1 MITDW
6 QARPVPEAMSDEKL
20 AALID
25 REVEAAD
32 RMLFTVT
39 PREELDAIGRS
50 QQLADQAFAQQVR
63 LIVGAH
69 ARSGV
74 AEREFAVDEIAL
86 ALGVGS
92 GTAARVLA
100 QALALAALPGLVEAI
115 EAGMLTLRH
124 ALAVLRTL
132 DAVPELSAE
141 HRRAIVLIVL
151 ARLSGQTPG
160 ELAKL
165 THRLILT
172 IDLRAAQARQDAASR
187 ERRVSTYPD
196 VDGQAVVHARGPLA
210 QVAAI
215 KASISS
221 WLRDHPKAAD
231 DPRSEAERE
240 FDLFVALL
248 TGAEQPGQWQTQIIV
263 PFSAAAGGD
272 LELAEI
278 PGFGPILPS
287 TARDLATDTAWTQV
301 AVDQDGVVIA
311 TGDPIK
317 APKPPKAPVPAQ
329 RQQPTAAEPT
339 AAEPVA
345 ATSGPASGDTTK
357 PSPVRDE
364 LWWTAMRQLISQPPT
379 QRLRPDHL
387 SSAAYRTPDR
397 LKRYLQARDRTCVF
411 PGCHRRITDID
422 HRIPWPLGPTS
433 AANLQLLCRHH
444 HRAKQAVFTVE
455 LTPDGDYLWTT
466 RGGWQFLRHR
476 QGY

>member
-6 QARPVPEAMSDEKL
+6 QARPVPEAMSDERL

-32 RMLFTVT
+32 RMLFTLT

-50 QQLADQAFAQQVR
+50 QQLADQAFVQQCR
-63 LIVGAH
+63 TIVAAH
-69 ARSGV
+69 SRACRD
-74 AEREFAVDEIAL
+74 EREFAADELAL
-86 ALGVGS
+86 ALGVGAR
-92 GTAARVLA
+92 TASAVLA
-100 QALALAALPGLVEAI
+100 EALGLAGLPGMLEAVQ
-115 EAGMLTLRH
+115 AGMLSARH
-124 ALAVLRTL
+124 ARAVLRVL
-132 DAVPELSAE
+132 NEVPDLRIE
-141 HRRAIVLIVL
+141 HRCSIALIVI
-151 ARLSGQTPG
+151 ARMVNQTPG
-160 ELAKL
+160 ELAAL

-172 IDLRAAQARQDAASR
+172 IDLAAAQARQDAASR
-187 ERRVSTYPD
+187 AKKVSFWREP
-196 VDGQAVVHARGPLA
+196 DGQAVAQARGPVA
-210 QVAAI
+210 QIAAVQ
-215 KASISS
+215 ASLSQ
-221 WLRDHPKAAD
+221 WLRDNPKSPD

-248 TGAEQPGQWQTQIIV
+248 TGGEQPGQWQTQIIV
-263 PFSAAAGGD
+263 PFSTVNGGD

-278 PGFGPILPS
+278 PGFGPILPA
-287 TARDLATDTAWTQV
+287 TARDLAADTEWTQV

-311 TGDPIK
+311 TSDPI
-317 APKPPKAPVPAQ
+317 KPPKAPVPAQ
-329 RQQPTAAEPT
+329 RQAPEPISAKPAPEASTADDA
-339 AAEPVA
+339 
-345 ATSGPASGDTTK
+345 
-357 PSPVRDE
+357 RDE
-364 LWWTAMRQLISQPPT
+364 LWWTAMRQLISQPPK
-379 QRLRPDHL
+379 QRLLPDHL
-387 SSAAYRTPDR
+387 GSAAYRTPDR